1 MTKQL
6 KVDSVVNVA
15 GTGKPNFPVSPTS
28 GGAAL
33 STLNTHSYTSS
44 ATEPS
49 SPKNG
54 AIWWDSANS
63 KVYVYAN
70 GEFKEITLNTD
81 YPSPY
86 SSFNWGGDRAVSLF
100 TAAQFDYFDIA
111 TSGNAADFGDK
122 SGLGNYYHA
131 GNVSNGSRLI
141 WSGGYSVNV
150 IEYLTSS
157 TTGNAT
163 DFGDLTRN
171 RWNHAG
177 ASNNTRGLFM
187 GGDAGAFSTGAS
199 VDIEYITI
207 ASAGNGTDH
216 GDLTV
221 ARRYLAGSSNGTYA
235 AGIAGQYP
243 DTSTYYNVVDRTTI
257 DTTANA
263 TDHGDLTYS
272 PMFPGAFGNDSRT
285 VVVGGQTPSIVNNMD
300 SIDLSTSGN
309 ATDYGDLTV
318 ARRDGGCTGNATH
331 GVYIG
336 GNGSNVIDRWS
347 MSSSGNAVDHGDLTG
362 SYSYGQSAS
371 GAAS

>member
-1 MTKQL
+1 MSEFNTE
-6 KVDSVVNVA
+6 DITDRA
-15 GTGKPNFPVSPTS
+15 GTGKPDLTNGFNINGSDSGISP
-28 GGAAL
+28 
-33 STLNTHSYTSS
+33 HSHTES
-44 ATEPS
+44 ANEPS
-49 SPKNG
+49 NPNNG
-54 AIWWDSANS
+54 DAWFDTANNVY
-63 KVYVYAN
+63 KVYINNEWKDWFGTTPPA
-70 GEFKEITLNTD
+70 
-81 YPSPY
+81 
-86 SSFNWGGDRAVSLF
+86 FNWGGDRAVSLF

-111 TSGNAADFGDK
+111 NSGNAADFGDK

-336 GNGSNVIDRWS
+336 GNGNNVIDRWS
-347 MSSSGNAVDHGDLTG
+347 MSTSGNAVDHGDLTG

>member
-1 MTKQL
+1 MSEFDLVEKIT
-6 KVDSVVNVA
+6 DRA
-15 GTGKPNFPVSPTS
+15 GTGAVNFSNGFNVNGSDS
-28 GGAAL
+28 GISSFTHTEGA
-33 STLNTHSYTSS
+33 N
-44 ATEPS
+44 EPS
-49 SPKNG
+49 SPSNG
-54 AIWWDSANS
+54 DTWWDSDNDIY
-63 KVYVYAN
+63 KVYMNNEWKDWLGTTPPA
-70 GEFKEITLNTD
+70 
-81 YPSPY
+81 
-86 SSFNWGGDRAVSLF
+86 FNWGGDRAITLF
-100 TAAQFDYFDIA
+100 IAAQFDYFDIT

-207 ASAGNGTDH
+207 ATAGNGTDH

-235 AGIAGQYP
+235 AAIGGQYP
-243 DTSTYYNVVDRTTI
+243 DTNTFYNVVDRTTI

-263 TDHGDLTYS
+263 TDHGDLTTTS
-272 PMFPGAFGNDSRT
+272 MFPGAFGNDSRT
-285 VVVGGQTPSIVNNMD
+285 VVVGGQGGQGAAILNVMN

-336 GNGSNVIDRWS
+336 GNSSNVIDRWS
-347 MSSSGNAVDHGDLTG
+347 MSTSGNAVDHGDLTG

-371 GAAS
+371 GAAA